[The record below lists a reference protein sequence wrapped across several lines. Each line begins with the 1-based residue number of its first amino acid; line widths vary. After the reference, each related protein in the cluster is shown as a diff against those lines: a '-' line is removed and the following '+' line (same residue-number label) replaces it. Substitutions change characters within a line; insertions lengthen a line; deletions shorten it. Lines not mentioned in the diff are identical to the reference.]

1 MLRACAGRR
10 STARGSADRFAWQTT
25 RRPTP
30 SSPDGRQVFHDEPS
44 TTVSKLGLRS
54 KQDRQAVGNMEGM
67 QREDLER
74 MLFFE
79 EAKKQAEADVKK
91 DPANGQALT
100 RWGGSLL
107 ELAHFRQGAEAYE
120 MIEQAVE
127 KFQAALKLNPKKH
140 DALWCLG
147 NAFTSQG
154 FLNTD
159 SARAQS
165 FFDQAA
171 DCFRKALAEEPTND
185 VYKKALDM
193 TSKAPQL
200 HAELQKQ
207 LQTQQ
212 IVQVRAGLPPLPA
225 PHSALRGD
233 RLA

>member
-1 MLRACAGRR
+1 
-10 STARGSADRFAWQTT
+10 
-25 RRPTP
+25 
-30 SSPDGRQVFHDEPS
+30 
-44 TTVSKLGLRS
+44 
-54 KQDRQAVGNMEGM
+54 MEGM

-74 MLFFE
+74 LLFFE

-91 DPANGQALT
+91 DPKNAQALT

-127 KFQAALKLNPKKH
+127 KFEAAIKLNPKKH

-159 SARAQS
+159 KDRAMG
-165 FFDQAA
+165 FFDKAA
-171 DCFRKALAEEPTND
+171 VCFKKALAEEPNNE
-185 VYKKALDM
+185 VYKKALEM

-200 HAELQKQ
+200 HSELQKQ

-212 IVQVRAGLPPLPA
+212 LVQQAQG
-225 PHSALRGD
+225 
-233 RLA
+233 

>member
-1 MLRACAGRR
+1 M
-10 STARGSADRFAWQTT
+10 STAT
-25 RRPTP
+25 R
-30 SSPDGRQVFHDEPS
+30 
-44 TTVSKLGLRS
+44 LGLRS

-212 IVQVRAGLPPLPA
+212 IVQAQGGGGQGAAAGAKKEAGGSDFWYDVGGWAIFVSLVIGMFSMAKPA
-225 PHSALRGD
+225 APATQ
-233 RLA
+233 

>member
-1 MLRACAGRR
+1 
-10 STARGSADRFAWQTT
+10 
-25 RRPTP
+25 
-30 SSPDGRQVFHDEPS
+30 
-44 TTVSKLGLRS
+44 
-54 KQDRQAVGNMEGM
+54 MEGM

-212 IVQVRAGLPPLPA
+212 IVQQAQGGGGQGAAAGAKKEAGGSDFWYDVGGWAIFVSLVIGMFSMAKPA
-225 PHSALRGD
+225 APATQ
-233 RLA
+233 